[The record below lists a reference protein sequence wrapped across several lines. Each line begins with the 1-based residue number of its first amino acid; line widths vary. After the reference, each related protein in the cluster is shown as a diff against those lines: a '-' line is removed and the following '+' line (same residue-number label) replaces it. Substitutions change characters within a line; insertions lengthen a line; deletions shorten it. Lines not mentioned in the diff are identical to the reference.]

1 MTGDEAWAYDSLG
14 PQWTDNFFSGGVP
27 PMPALSFARL
37 SRSHV
42 ARVVAL
48 AFVSFSLLGG
58 KAFAAPD
65 WSAIQSALGATGTEM
80 PGDVLRFEL
89 VREDLSVTVNGQAQN
104 LGAIQN
110 GFVAF
115 KRAYDGQMFADGSL
129 PAQETEVAALETALR
144 TNKHIQITGIGSHVI
159 LESPKLVW
167 VEFEALGDGTDLATS
182 LATALATIHSPQVG
196 VTVIPGTDN
205 VFNPASILP
214 PAVLKLFDEGF
225 VEQLDQVFAFY
236 LPRPDASAITIGDV
250 RSEAGLGVGQS
261 FYIQVPFSGGSNVTI
276 DVDFALRPE
285 EVQPVE
291 DTLRAGG
298 FTITSQ
304 GNHYLQDTPHLQF
317 VHATASGDGFTLGNS
332 LLSAI
337 DIVQASAH
345 LH

>member
-1 MTGDEAWAYDSLG
+1 
-14 PQWTDNFFSGGVP
+14 
-27 PMPALSFARL
+27 MPALSFTRF
-37 SRSHV
+37 SRSQV
-42 ARVVAL
+42 AKAFAL
-48 AFVSFSLLGG
+48 AFVLFSLVGE

-65 WSAIQSALGATGTEM
+65 WSAIQSALGANGTEM
-80 PGDVLRFEL
+80 PGNVLRFEL
-89 VREDLSVTVNGQAQN
+89 VRQDLAITVNGQPQTP
-104 LGAIQN
+104 GAGAN

-144 TNKHIQITGIGSHVI
+144 ANKHIEITAIGSH
-159 LESPKLVW
+159 LLLDSPKLVW

-182 LATALATIHSPQVG
+182 LATALQTIHSPQVG

-214 PAVLKLFDEGF
+214 PKLLKLFDEGF
-225 VEQLDQVFAFY
+225 VEQLDFIFAFY

-250 RSEAGLGVGQS
+250 RSESGLGVAQS
-261 FYIQVPFSGGSNVTI
+261 FYIQVPFSGGSNVTL
-276 DVDFALRPE
+276 DVDFALRPD

-304 GNHYLQDTPHLQF
+304 SNHYVHDTPHLMF
-317 VHATASGDGFTLGNS
+317 VHATGSGDGFTLGTS
-332 LLSAI
+332 LYNAI
-337 DIVQASAH
+337 QIIRASARQH
-345 LH
+345 